1 MTRHLCLLTTS
12 AIIAGIAGCAS
23 SPAPP
28 PEPAEVRIANA
39 EIGGLAFDVC
49 VDGDVV
55 LTDSRFGTITDYVE
69 LDAGSVT
76 LEQVVPGSD
85 CDDFINDLFGDDA
98 TVTLG
103 EGTVSTLVLLADGES
118 GFQLD
123 DDRSRVRVGQAR
135 VRLINAS
142 EDSLSLTVTEDGG
155 ILGGATT
162 LFDAVRYNEP
172 GDYAYDE
179 FDAGTY
185 DLTITPLAGDMTPLE
200 IAGVQ
205 FARGNVYTLFAVGR
219 VDGEGKAFDVIV
231 VNDAAPGEVE

>member
-12 AIIAGIAGCAS
+12 AIFACTTGCAS

-55 LTDSRFGTITDYVE
+55 LSNSRFGTITDYTALV
-69 LDAGSVT
+69 AGSRT
-76 LEQVVPGSD
+76 LETVVAGSD
-85 CDDFINDLFGDDA
+85 CDDLINDLFGDDA

-103 EGTVSTLVLLADGES
+103 AGTVNTLVLLADGES
-118 GFQLD
+118 GFRLD
-123 DDRSRVRVGQAR
+123 DDRSRIGVGQAR

-155 ILGGATT
+155 TT
-162 LFDAVRYNEP
+162 LFDLVRYNEP
-172 GDYAYDE
+172 GDYGYTE
-179 FDAGTY
+179 VDAGTY
-185 DLTITPLAGDMTPLE
+185 NLTITPLAGDMTPLE
-200 IAGVQ
+200 IAGVE

-219 VDGEGKAFDVIV
+219 VDGVGEAFDLVV
-231 VNDAAPGEVE
+231 VNDAAPGEE